1 MENEDLEIESAS
13 AKDLKFEISQ
23 SHDGDGEGDE
33 VMSCE
38 LEVERKSHGKVY
50 ELHDEK
56 VEGDKC
62 KLW

>member
-1 MENEDLEIESAS
+1 
-13 AKDLKFEISQ
+13 
-23 SHDGDGEGDE
+23 
-33 VMSCE
+33 MSCE

-50 ELHDEK
+50 EQHDEK